1 METFPAFFPL
11 KGRRVV
17 IAGDGDPADAK
28 ARLFEGSPAVVIRL
42 DPSAAINPAAYAKAD
57 LIFIASFDK
66 AFVLAAAAAARA
78 AGGAAPVNV
87 VDHPD
92 LSDFHTPAIIDRGQV
107 VAAIGTAGAAP
118 LMASL
123 LRAEIETRVP
133 ESAGRVASLLALRR
147 DALRSA
153 FPDLPAR
160 RGFLRA
166 VLAGPV
172 AAAADAGNLAEAERL
187 LNEAL
192 TAGWSGVGRVSLIEA
207 PLVADLIS
215 VRAVRALNFA
225 DILVPGDASAA
236 IVAAHGRRDAEL
248 WTWAGLTESALVDQ
262 ATAGRLIAVVA
273 RAIPDT
279 LGLAL
284 EARGVSVDRLLPA
297 PSA

>member
-17 IAGDGDPADAK
+17 IAGDGDPAEAK
-28 ARLFEGSPAVVIRL
+28 ARLFEGSPAILIRL
-42 DPSAAINPAAYAKAD
+42 DSLAAIDPAAYARAD
-57 LIFIASFDK
+57 LIFIASFDE
-66 AFVLAAAAAARA
+66 AFVLAATGAARA
-78 AGGAAPVNV
+78 AGGKAPVNV

-123 LRAEIETRVP
+123 FRAEIETRVP

-147 DALRSA
+147 DALRAA

-166 VLAGPV
+166 ILAGPV
-172 AAAADAGNLAEAERL
+172 AAAADAGDLGQAARL
-187 LNEAL
+187 LDEAL
-192 TAGWSGVGRVSLIEA
+192 TAGWAGVGRVSLIEV
-207 PLVADLIS
+207 PPVADLIS

-225 DILVPGDASAA
+225 DIIVAGDAGEAV
-236 IVAAHGRRDAEL
+236 IAAHGRRDAEL
-248 WTWAGLTESALVDQ
+248 WTWPRLTVSTLVDQ
-262 ATAGRLIAVVA
+262 VKAGRLIAVVA
-273 RAIPDT
+273 RTIPAN
-279 LGLAL
+279 LGQTL
-284 EARGVSVDRLLPA
+284 EARGVSVDRLAPA